1 MNKIEKVGPPPQF
14 LAITRKDIFFGE
26 EDDLLLSINL
36 PVFVK
41 NSTGGHMIEKM
52 IPDLYWDNEYWSIRK
67 SGINNLQ

>member
-36 PVFVK
+36 PIFVK

-52 IPDLYWDNEYWSIRK
+52 IPDLY
-67 SGINNLQ
+67 